1 MPYTTLGSATAG
13 QVYTAAAHNAIIANL
28 NTLGPTVF
36 NVQTAV
42 KSDTASTTSA
52 TFVDIGISLTITPS
66 SASSKILLMANV
78 NLGINQSAN
87 NHYGMF
93 RFMRGSTAIGV
104 GDAASTRQQASSQAM
119 TSGTI
124 AQQYAGMVFIDSP
137 ATTSATTYK
146 LQWLVPGGA
155 TLYLNR
161 ADSDPDSTSRNR
173 SISTLTAIEVPV

>member
-13 QVYTAAAHNAIIANL
+13 EVYTASAHNAIIGNL
-28 NTLGPTVF
+28 NTLGPAVF

-52 TFVDIGISLTITPS
+52 SFADIGISLTITPS
-66 SASSKILLMANV
+66 SASSKILLMANL
-78 NLGINQSAN
+78 NLGAN
-87 NHYGMF
+87 RGADASYGMF
-93 RFMRGSTAIGV
+93 RILRDSTAIGI
-104 GDAASTRQQASSQAM
+104 GDAAGTRQRATSQAQP
-119 TSGTI
+119 SGTI

-137 ATTSATTYK
+137 ATISSITYK
-146 LQWLVPGGA
+146 LQWYQVGGI

-161 ADSDPDSTSRNR
+161 SDSDPDSTSRNR